1 MQYKLLVLDVDGTL
15 VNSKKELSA
24 TTLTTLL
31 KIQHAGIRLV
41 LASGRPPHGLLPLVE
56 KLAMKKWGGYIL
68 PYNGAQ
74 IIDTGSGEVL
84 FEKRISPE
92 MLPHL
97 EQKAKKSGFG
107 LFTYHRNQLIT
118 TQPEN
123 RHIRDEAA
131 LNGLEIVAT
140 EHFSEAVNFPPCKCV
155 LVSDDEAALLTLKE
169 QWRKRL
175 AGVLDVYRSESFF
188 LEVAPEFI
196 DKGNTLGVL
205 IEKLG
210 IGTEEVMAIG
220 DGRRDVA
227 MLQLA
232 GTGIAMKNAQDS
244 VKACADHITE
254 NNDNDG
260 VALAVQTHIIAKV
273 RPADISPDTLNAGSY
288 DTLMGSLGIQYTYAA
303 AGRVEAIMPVD
314 TRTRQP
320 FGILHG

>member
-1 MQYKLLVLDVDGTL
+1 
-15 VNSKKELSA
+15 
-24 TTLTTLL
+24 
-31 KIQHAGIRLV
+31 
-41 LASGRPPHGLLPLVE
+41 
-56 KLAMKKWGGYIL
+56 
-68 PYNGAQ
+68 
-74 IIDTGSGEVL
+74 
-84 FEKRISPE
+84 

-140 EHFSEAVNFPPCKCV
+140 EHFSDAVNFPPCKCV
-155 LVSDDEAALLTLKE
+155 LVSDDEAALLALKE

-205 IEKLG
+205 IEMLG
-210 IGTEEVMAIG
+210 IGTEQVMAIG

-254 NNDNDG
+254 SNDNDG

-273 RPADISPDTLNAGSY
+273 RPADISPDTLNAGSH
-288 DTLMGSLGIQYTYAA
+288 DTLMGSLGIQYTYTA

-320 FGILHG
+320 FGILHGGATLALAETVAGMGSMLACEPDETVTGMQVSGNHISSAHEGDTVRAVGTIIHKGRSSHVWNVDVFTSTDKLISSVRVVNSVVKRR